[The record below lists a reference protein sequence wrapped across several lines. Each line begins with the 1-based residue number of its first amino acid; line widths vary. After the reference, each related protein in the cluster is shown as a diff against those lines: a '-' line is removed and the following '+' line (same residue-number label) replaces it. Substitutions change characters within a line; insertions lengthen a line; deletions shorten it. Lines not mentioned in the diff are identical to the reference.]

1 LLNQIGIPMTS
12 LGINRVMAENDVPR
26 FSCFVHRRLMKRL
39 IESVPGIQMTV
50 CIDGV
55 KTNRYC
61 FKRITVIR
69 HTPETGEPALIKL
82 SLNISFDIMVTQN
95 REKRDFEFTIDL
107 QEAFGE

>member
-1 LLNQIGIPMTS
+1 MLI
-12 LGINRVMAENDVPR
+12 
-26 FSCFVHRRLMKRL
+26 KRL
-39 IESVPGIQMTV
+39 IKSVPGIQMTV

-55 KTNRYC
+55 KTKRPC

-69 HTPETGEPALIKL
+69 HTPETVKPGLIKL

-95 REKRDFEFTIDL
+95 GEKRDFEFTIDF